1 MQGPAP
7 ASLRL
12 SSALAGYGG
21 AKSLG
26 LQAPLIGQPSWPALG
41 LLLAMRPGSHW
52 GRGERGPAV
61 LPPEWGRRLV
71 FCLIQVR
78 DEKDHFLD

>member
-12 SSALAGYGG
+12 SSALPGYDG

-26 LQAPLIGQPSWPALG
+26 LQAPLIGQPSLPALG
-41 LLLAMRPGSHW
+41 PLLAMRPGSHW
-52 GRGERGPAV
+52 EVGKKELGSWPYVG
-61 LPPEWGRRLV
+61 
-71 FCLIQVR
+71 
-78 DEKDHFLD
+78 